1 MTPQQMMM
9 AAFRD
14 ELQKIA
20 APQPWHYDESGKLD
34 QGGYL
39 QDLLKEQ
46 GPEVTPR
53 SRPTPGIAPNP
64 KRMLPKK
71 APALGT
77 LADVAGGSGGLLE
90 RVGRFVRPAAGI
102 IR

>member
-9 AAFRD
+9 TAFRD

-20 APQPWHYDESGKLD
+20 APQPWHYDEHGKLD
-34 QGGYL
+34 QGAYL
-39 QDLLKEQ
+39 QDLLKAQ

-53 SRPTPGIAPNP
+53 SRPTPGIPSNP
-64 KRMLPKK
+64 VRKTPVK

-77 LADVAGGSGGLLE
+77 LADVARGSGGILE
-90 RVGRFVRPAAGI
+90 RVQRFVRPAAKVF
-102 IR
+102 